1 MYRVTSIL
9 TALFLV
15 SSLSAGKTSF
25 ASEETSSGATKTR
38 ISLSSETSQERDLLR
53 QLAVALA
60 AGSQALSRFRGS
72 TIKNKEGKE
81 SFNPLNPPIPGMD
94 CSVDEIAN
102 YVSCYSAAIGSKEEA
117 SQRFIRLIEEL
128 KAVLPSDRWRGEET
142 EPGID
147 SIRSYTYQDQNSDA
161 HIDIDI
167 DLIGQL
173 EMEGE
178 YSYLVTIFGWAA
190 TEPRL

>member
-9 TALFLV
+9 TALLLV

-25 ASEETSSGATKTR
+25 ASEAASTEATKTR
-38 ISLSSETSQERDLLR
+38 ISPSSETSQERDLLR

-81 SFNPLNPPIPGMD
+81 SFNPLDPPIPGMD
-94 CSVDEIAN
+94 CSVDDIVN
-102 YVSCYSAAIGSKEEA
+102 SVSCYGSAIGNKEEA
-117 SQRFIRLIEEL
+117 SQRFIRLINEL
-128 KAVLPSDRWRGEET
+128 QAVLPSDRWRGEET
-142 EPGID
+142 QPGID

-161 HIDIDI
+161 HIDID
-167 DLIGQL
+167 LIAQL
-173 EMEGE
+173 ETEGE
-178 YSYLVTIFGWAA
+178 FSYLVTIFGWGA